1 MHDQPNDD
9 GEPQTLSTQP
19 SVASILKV
27 EELLGVEL
35 EDLLRPISDESPAGP
50 YLKSNGVYSAIREAR
65 RYDDPS
71 LPLGVWEHDLKQ
83 ADWREVE
90 RVAVEALCQKS
101 KDLQIA
107 IWLME
112 AEIHQRGF
120 AAIAP
125 CLVVVE
131 QLCVSFWDSLHP
143 KVEDDDIDF
152 RLNPLIWADQ
162 KLLPALRLVPIT
174 ASNMIERQLRWD
186 DWERAP
192 AVDQAKTSD
201 PKNKEL
207 ADAIDSSAF
216 NAAWS
221 QTRREFLLAL
231 HEQLRDGITAL
242 ESVRTSVGGLCG
254 EDPGLFPNT
263 RQLLKD
269 IFRKLCTHMNQRGI
283 HAAGPERR
291 EAAGAGADDN
301 ADGVLDDGGEGGAD
315 GGGSPGGVGPI
326 RDREDAY
333 RRLSEAAEYLLVV
346 EPHSPAPY
354 LVRRAIEW
362 GAKTTPELYQE
373 LFLQAQGQINIFNLL
388 GLNLP
393 D

>member
-1 MHDQPNDD
+1 MQDEPDD
-9 GEPQTLSTQP
+9 TSETTEGASTSP
-19 SVASILKV
+19 SPASAHLV
-27 EELLGVEL
+27 EELLGVDL
-35 EDLLRPISDESPAGP
+35 DDLLRPISEESPAGP

-65 RYDDPS
+65 RFDDPS
-71 LPLGVWEHDLKQ
+71 LPMGVWEHDLKK
-83 ADWREVE
+83 ADWSEVE
-90 RVAVEALCQKS
+90 RVAVDALCAKT

-125 CLVVVE
+125 CLVLVE
-131 QLCVSFWDSLHP
+131 QLCVSFWETLHP
-143 KVEDDDIDF
+143 NVQDDDIDF
-152 RLNPLIWADQ
+152 RLNPLNWADE

-174 ASNMIERQLRWD
+174 ASNMLERQFCWD

-192 AVDQAKTSD
+192 AVDQARAND

-207 ADAIDSSAF
+207 ADAIGSSTF
-216 NAAWS
+216 NAAWA

-231 HEQLRDGITAL
+231 HGQLVDGMAAL
-242 ESVRTSVGGLCG
+242 ESVRISVGELCG

-263 RQLLKD
+263 RQLLRN
-269 IFRKLCTHMNQRGI
+269 IHRKLIAHLNQRGI
-283 HAAGPERR
+283 SVAAPDRQGDSAEG
-291 EAAGAGADDN
+291 EASDAGADRG
-301 ADGVLDDGGEGGAD
+301 AAGGGDDGGAGGM
-315 GGGSPGGVGPI
+315 GPI

-373 LFLQAQGQINIFNLL
+373 LFLQAQGQLNIFDLL